1 MREEAMKQKRF
12 LWPAVFFITVA
23 SAFLVF
29 ASARLQGNASD
40 ARASTR
46 SVTVSPQTGSG
57 IQYIRCAHLRASICD
72 ALKVLGNR
80 FEAPGKERLT
90 VVGSLTRTSATGVTD
105 VVNIRLITEYP
116 HLMRLEEQRLGQIR
130 VLAFDGQQVWSN
142 LGVVTPADMNLIQS
156 IVFDSADHFFIGQM
170 KDTATRLLGRG
181 FRTDQ
186 GTNPNYSGPFSDI
199 YQVIDQT
206 TMAGLVGQ
214 PSELPKLY
222 YLNTNTRKIERLR
235 YQIRRAT
242 LPIMVQLS
250 TPTWHSVGGQLV
262 PDSIERLEN
271 GASVWKLTGTSWT
284 LSPRADDGTFARPT
298 LP

>member
-1 MREEAMKQKRF
+1 MKQKRF
-12 LWPAVFFITVA
+12 LWPAILFMTVA
-23 SAFLVF
+23 SALLVF
-29 ASARLQGNASD
+29 ASAQLLGRGSA
-40 ARASTR
+40 ARASSR
-46 SVTVSPQTGSG
+46 SVTVSPQSGSG

-90 VVGSLTRTSATGVTD
+90 VVGSLTRTGAAGVTD
-105 VVNIRLITEYP
+105 VVTIRLITEYP
-116 HLMRLEEQRLGQIR
+116 HLMRLEETRLGQIR

-156 IVFDSADHFFIGQM
+156 LVFDSADNFFLGQM
-170 KDTATRLLGRG
+170 KGTATRLLGRG
-181 FRTDQ
+181 FRTDN

-199 YQVIDQT
+199 YQVIEQT
-206 TMAGLVGQ
+206 TMEGQ
-214 PSELPKLY
+214 PSVQPKLY
-222 YLNTNTRKIERLR
+222 YLNTNTLKVERVR

-250 TPTWHSVGGQLV
+250 TPTWHSVNGQLV

-271 GASVWKLTGTSWT
+271 GASVWKLTGTSWA
-284 LSPRADDGTFARPT
+284 LSPRAEDGTFTKPT